1 MEEVLY
7 RTVLWIAGGVNVLIA
22 LVLLY
27 NNIWFSNYD
36 VYRHARRLV
45 ALCYVVFAVGFAL
58 HAHFELRTTWPL
70 GASAL
75 SVSYFH
81 VGAVLFG
88 WSHTML
94 MRPDYLTGR
103 VVARDL
109 MILFTG
115 LVAYWVS
122 VVCFGV
128 TVFYVSLLLF
138 FGHATLVT
146 YIFYR
151 TYHEVRRDL
160 MRMPA
165 CDNARRW
172 WTPEVKRTVLN
183 GHHSFVI
190 ACHLIVLFGIGSMIV
205 TAVFPT
211 GLIPYTV
218 LMMLGIMVYCYIFYA
233 ITEYGNVIDAAT
245 CATEDAEKKDPPP
258 TPRPTPALP
267 VREGEEG

>member
-7 RTVLWIAGGVNVLIA
+7 RIVLLIAGGVNVLIA

-36 VYRHARRLV
+36 VYRRARSLV
-45 ALCYVVFAVGFAL
+45 ALCYVVFAVGFVL
-58 HAHFELRTTWPL
+58 HAHFELRTTWSL

-94 MRPDYLTGR
+94 MRPDYLTRG

-109 MILFTG
+109 IILFMG

-122 VVCFGV
+122 VLYCGV
-128 TVFYVSLLLF
+128 TVFYVSLLVF
-138 FGHATLVT
+138 FAHALLVT

-151 TYHEVRRDL
+151 TYHDVRRDL

-165 CDNARRW
+165 DDNARRW
-172 WTPEVKRTVLN
+172 WTPEVKRTVLG
-183 GHHSFVI
+183 GHHSFMI
-190 ACHLIVLFGIGSMIV
+190 ACRLIVLFGIGSMIV
-205 TAVFPT
+205 TAAFPT
-211 GLIPYTV
+211 GLAPYTV
-218 LMMLGIMVYCYIFYA
+218 LTTLGVMVYCYIFYA

-245 CATEDAEKKDPPP
+245 CATEDAEMGMKN
-258 TPRPTPALP
+258 
-267 VREGEEG
+267 EY